1 MKLTELTGLT
11 VLVVLAGTPVALAGV
26 ALTGSANG
34 SVALALAGVVAPYS
48 PTLSPAEKKAVAA
61 LFAGKTD
68 GPYTTRILVM
78 ADKIVCRTSNV
89 DIAARSCELTFGNTI
104 RKSQGREANEL
115 YATIAMA
122 GIPSD
127 GGTYLEA
134 ELRARSRTDQRESR
148 RRRAMLLRN
157 REVRRPNSSVFRAR
171 TGTVPA
177 RTSRTAL
184 DHSICCRM
192 SSRRR
197 KRGLIG
203 GVIRLQDRSIMTA
216 AKSPNPRSMVGPA

>member
-11 VLVVLAGTPVALAGV
+11 VLVVLAGTPVALA
-26 ALTGSANG
+26 GSANG

-127 GGTYLEA
+127 GGAGSIFE
-134 ELRARSRTDQRESR
+134 
-148 RRRAMLLRN
+148 
-157 REVRRPNSSVFRAR
+157 
-171 TGTVPA
+171 
-177 RTSRTAL
+177 RTSKLSCAL
-184 DHSICCRM
+184 DPAQINEKAGAGAQCSYE
-192 SSRRR
+192 
-197 KRGLIG
+197 
-203 GVIRLQDRSIMTA
+203 TA
-216 AKSPNPRSMVGPA
+216 K